1 MQAVSVAV
9 DLEALSA
16 RIAEYGDA
24 AYLVT
29 VTDDQQPHVVS
40 VRVRVDGEHL
50 AMDVGRGTRANLTRR
65 PTLTLLWHP
74 VSGGDYSLI
83 VDGTVATTTGTT
95 ATGTTTAGTT
105 AAGTTAVGATTG
117 GGIAVLP
124 DSAVLHRVAGAAG
137 QGPTCRPVTEG

>member
-65 PTLTLLWHP
+65 PTLTLLWQP

-83 VDGTVATTTGTT
+83 VDGTVATTTGAT
-95 ATGTTTAGTT
+95 AS
-105 AAGTTAVGATTG
+105 GATAG

>member
-1 MQAVSVAV
+1 MKAVSVAV
-9 DLEALSA
+9 DLEALRA

-29 VTDDQQPHVVS
+29 VSDDQQPHVVS

-83 VDGTVATTTGTT
+83 VDGTVATTG
-95 ATGTTTAGTT
+95 
-105 AAGTTAVGATTG
+105 GATTG
-117 GGIAVLP
+117 SGIAVLP

>member
-1 MQAVSVAV
+1 MKAVSVAV
-9 DLEALSA
+9 DLEALRA

-29 VTDDQQPHVVS
+29 VSDDQQPHVVS

-83 VDGTVATTTGTT
+83 VDGTVATTTGAT
-95 ATGTTTAGTT
+95 ASGS
-105 AAGTTAVGATTG
+105 TTG
-117 GGIAVLP
+117 SGIAVLP

>member
-1 MQAVSVAV
+1 MKAVSVAV
-9 DLEALSA
+9 DLEALRA

-29 VTDDQQPHVVS
+29 VSDDQQPHVVS

-83 VDGTVATTTGTT
+83 VDGTVATTTG
-95 ATGTTTAGTT
+95 ATAG
-105 AAGTTAVGATTG
+105 GATTG
-117 GGIAVLP
+117 SGIAVLP

-137 QGPTCRPVTEG
+137 QGPTCRPVTEADTV